1 MNIHE
6 KYINR
11 CIQIAKNAIPSA
23 HPNPSVG
30 CCIVHDNIIIGEGF
44 TSSYGGS
51 HAEVNAI
58 NSVKNKELLKSASL
72 YVTLEPCSHFG
83 KTPPCAELIIKFKIP
98 KVYIGI
104 KDPNPKVS
112 GNGIKRLEK
121 SGVDIKVGIL
131 SEKCEVHHK
140 IFLINIIKKRPYIVL
155 KWAQSADGFI
165 APRNKSINKPIW
177 ISNKYSRQVSHKL
190 RAELDCI
197 LVGSKTIKDDNP
209 KLNTRD
215 WNGKSPKVAI
225 INRKDNLNRDLEIFN
240 TNSEVIIVD
249 EKCIDFNKNIALQIC
264 EHLKSNG
271 ISSLIVEGGAK
282 TLNTFIKENL
292 WDEMKVFKSP
302 TNIKNGVKAPLIGDC
317 KSTEVEIAEDK
328 LITYI
333 NI

>member
-11 CIQIAKNAIPSA
+11 CIQLGKNASPSA
-23 HPNPSVG
+23 SPNPIVG
-30 CCIVHDNIIIGEGF
+30 CCIVNDNTIIGEGF
-44 TSSYGGS
+44 TSAYGGN

-83 KTPPCAELIIKFKIP
+83 KTPPCADLILKFKIP

-112 GNGIKRLEK
+112 GSGIKKLKE
-121 SGVDIKVGIL
+121 SGVEVMVGIL
-131 SEKCEVHHK
+131 TEDCKTHHK
-140 IFLINIIKKRPYIVL
+140 KFLVTVKKKRPFIVL
-155 KWAQSADGFI
+155 KWAESADKFI
-165 APRNKSINKPIW
+165 APFNKSINKPIW
-177 ISNKYSRQVSHKL
+177 LSNKYSRQASHKL
-190 RAELDCI
+190 RAEFDCI
-197 LVGSKTIKDDNP
+197 LVGSKTIIDDNP

-225 INRKDNLNRDLEIFN
+225 INRRNSLNKGLDVFN
-240 TNSEVIIVD
+240 TNSEVIIID
-249 EKCIDFNKNIALQIC
+249 ETCIDFNANIALQIC
-264 EHLKSNG
+264 EYLKSKG
-271 ISSLIVEGGAK
+271 VSSLIVEGGAK

-302 TNIKNGVKAPLIGDC
+302 KNIKNGIKAPVIGDYI
-317 KSTEVEIAEDK
+317 SNEVEIAEDK
-328 LITYI
+328 LITYF
-333 NI
+333 NN

>member
-112 GNGIKRLEK
+112 GNGIKRL
-121 SGVDIKVGIL
+121 
-131 SEKCEVHHK
+131 
-140 IFLINIIKKRPYIVL
+140 
-155 KWAQSADGFI
+155 
-165 APRNKSINKPIW
+165 
-177 ISNKYSRQVSHKL
+177 VS
-190 RAELDCI
+190 
-197 LVGSKTIKDDNP
+197 
-209 KLNTRD
+209 
-215 WNGKSPKVAI
+215 
-225 INRKDNLNRDLEIFN
+225 
-240 TNSEVIIVD
+240 
-249 EKCIDFNKNIALQIC
+249 
-264 EHLKSNG
+264 
-271 ISSLIVEGGAK
+271 
-282 TLNTFIKENL
+282 
-292 WDEMKVFKSP
+292 
-302 TNIKNGVKAPLIGDC
+302 
-317 KSTEVEIAEDK
+317 
-328 LITYI
+328 
-333 NI
+333 